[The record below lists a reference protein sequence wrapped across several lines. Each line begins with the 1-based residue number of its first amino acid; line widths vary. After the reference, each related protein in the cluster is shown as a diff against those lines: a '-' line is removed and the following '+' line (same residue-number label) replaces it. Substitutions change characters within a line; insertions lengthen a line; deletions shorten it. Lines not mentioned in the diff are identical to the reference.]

1 MAATRDERGL
11 TKQQESLQTT
21 NSIRLVSPKGNWNG
35 TMKPSDTALRAPV
48 IIGPGRVGRSLAAA
62 IERSGVAVDLRG
74 RGEGLEGLGGEV
86 VLLCVPDAGIRD
98 LADRIGAAGTPPE
111 LIGHTSGATGL
122 DALAGAGAAGA
133 FSVHPLQTVPDGE
146 ADLSGCPAAIAGD
159 TPAALGAAAGVA
171 TMSGM
176 RSFEV
181 SEQDRVI
188 YHAAAS
194 IASNFLVTIEQTAAE
209 LLGGISVENPREVL
223 DPLVRRSLENWLD
236 RGPEALTGP
245 IARGD
250 DLTVEAHRAALAT
263 RRPEL
268 VGFYDSLAERTRE
281 IVSSGSLR

>member
-1 MAATRDERGL
+1 
-11 TKQQESLQTT
+11 
-21 NSIRLVSPKGNWNG
+21 
-35 TMKPSDTALRAPV
+35 MKPSDAALSAPV

-62 IERSGVAVDLRG
+62 IGRSGVAVDLRG

-98 LADRIGAAGTPPE
+98 MADRIGAAGIPPE

-122 DALAGAGAAGA
+122 DALAGAGATGA

-159 TPAALGAAAGVA
+159 TPGALAAAAGVA

-209 LLGGISVENPREVL
+209 LLGGISVDNPREVL

-236 RGPEALTGP
+236 RGSEALTGP
-245 IARGD
+245 IVRGD
-250 DLTVEAHRAALAT
+250 DVTVEAHRAALEA

-281 IVSSGSLR
+281 IVRSGSLR